1 MKTIR
6 ELFDTLPY
14 ELQNLI
20 YEYNVEHRPNMNKVF
35 DELYVHFG
43 FDKYYLDHCYHCNH
57 ILNDKYTL
65 LFINSIRYKYCM
77 GQHCIVNRG
86 KQRNIWLSRLQN

>member
-6 ELFDTLPY
+6 EHIDKLPN
-14 ELQNLI
+14 ELQNHI
-20 YEYNVEHRPNMNKVF
+20 YEYNVQHRPNMNKVF

-43 FDKYYLDHCYHCNH
+43 FDKYYLDHCYHCNRT
-57 ILNDKYTL
+57 LNDKYKLT
-65 LFINSIRYKYCM
+65 FINSIRYKYCM
-77 GQHCIVNRG
+77 GQKCILNRG